1 MVKAKG
7 KKEKTQLPSSAAGLV
22 RYMDVEESKIHISP
36 EAVIGFT
43 LVLVGVEIAIHLLG
57 I

>member
-1 MVKAKG
+1 MVRARG
-7 KKEKTQLPSSAAGLV
+7 KRERTQLPSSAAGLV

-36 EAVIGFT
+36 EAVIGLT
-43 LVLVGVEIAIHLLG
+43 LVLVGAEIAIHLFG